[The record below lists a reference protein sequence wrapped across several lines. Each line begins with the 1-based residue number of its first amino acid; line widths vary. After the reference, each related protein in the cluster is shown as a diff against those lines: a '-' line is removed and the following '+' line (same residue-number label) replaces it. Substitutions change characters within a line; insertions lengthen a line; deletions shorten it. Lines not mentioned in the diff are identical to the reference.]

1 MVVVVDEDEDDDE
14 RECIDKSA
22 YTYAISVA
30 NGLG

>member
-22 YTYAISVA
+22 YTYTISVA